1 MSVRP
6 ELRFSGISSESFRKG
21 VIRNKGSEN
30 EIKKGAVKKR
40 VFYSPLKMPGGIP
53 AFFKGILIGL
63 ALRVVEIQGN
73 VVEKGR
79 FFCRQGQYFRRCKKL
94 SQRFYTS
101 AFIGSFCFSADFVTA
116 GGGIFRPFA
125 DVDGMVADPL
135 QIFGDHQDIKNLFLS
150 CLTV

>member
-79 FFCRQGQYFRRCKKL
+79 FFINGVCCVLYQFDAADGEDRVCIWGRRG
-94 SQRFYTS
+94 T
-101 AFIGSFCFSADFVTA
+101 
-116 GGGIFRPFA
+116 
-125 DVDGMVADPL
+125 
-135 QIFGDHQDIKNLFLS
+135 
-150 CLTV
+150 